1 MIFNISKTQT
11 TLIILR
17 FMDKLVVRGGNPL
30 QGDVKI
36 SGAKNAVLPIMAS
49 SLLVD
54 GITVIRN
61 VPDLR
66 DTKTFIKLLEILGA
80 KCVLDGSTLSVDAS
94 DINSLEAPYDLV
106 KTMRASFYVMGPL
119 LGRFGETKVSLP
131 GGCAWGPRPVDYHL
145 KGFEKLGASIDLNQG
160 YILAR
165 TDKLCGAEISFEIA
179 SVGATANILMAAV
192 LADGATF
199 INNAAV
205 EPHIV
210 QLCEVLI
217 DMGAIIDGVGTHK
230 LKIEGVS
237 KLNPVEVQVIPDMI
251 EAGTFLMAG
260 ATLGDIK
267 LIDVDPSHLNIVLE
281 KLDNVG
287 CDLSLGDNSISIK
300 QNNSILASDITTDVH
315 PGFPTDLQAQWIAL
329 MSVADGT
336 SVVTETIYLDRF
348 SHVPELVRLG
358 ANITLEN
365 NIAIVRGQKSL
376 TGAQVMSTDIRAS
389 ASLVIAALIADG
401 RSDISRIYHIDRGY
415 EKIEEKFKLLGADI
429 NREKE

>member
-11 TLIILR
+11 TLTILR
-17 FMDKLVVRGGNPL
+17 FMDKLVIRGGNPL

-94 DINSLEAPYDLV
+94 DISSLEAPYDLV

-192 LADGATF
+192 LADGATV

-429 NREKE
+429 TREKE

>member
-1 MIFNISKTQT
+1 
-11 TLIILR
+11 
-17 FMDKLVVRGGNPL
+17 MDKLVIRGGNPL

-80 KCVLDGSTLSVDAS
+80 KCVLDGSTLSVDAA

-429 NREKE
+429 TREKE

>member
-1 MIFNISKTQT
+1 
-11 TLIILR
+11 
-17 FMDKLVVRGGNPL
+17 MDKLVIHGGNPL

-94 DINSLEAPYDLV
+94 DISSLEAPYDLV

-192 LADGATF
+192 LADGATV

-429 NREKE
+429 TREKE

>member
-1 MIFNISKTQT
+1 
-11 TLIILR
+11 
-17 FMDKLVVRGGNPL
+17 MDKLVIHGGNPL

-192 LADGATF
+192 LADGATV

-348 SHVPELVRLG
+348 SHVPVLVRLG

-429 NREKE
+429 TREKE